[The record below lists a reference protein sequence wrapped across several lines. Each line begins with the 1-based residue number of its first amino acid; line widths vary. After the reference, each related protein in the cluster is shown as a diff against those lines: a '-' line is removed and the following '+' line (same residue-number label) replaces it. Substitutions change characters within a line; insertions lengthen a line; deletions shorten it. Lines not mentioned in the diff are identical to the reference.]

1 MTWSRALG
9 ALVLLALVGLAF
21 WSTYQHG
28 RSTMDAEWQVRW
40 SDRDAGDKQAWAL
53 AEAADREKEQA
64 RQQAINKV
72 IQDGQTL
79 IDQASADAAAAR
91 ATAASLRDEADRLAS
106 GTASKASSHSCTTAA
121 SQAATRA
128 VMVLAD
134 VFKRA
139 DERAGDLAEY
149 ADQSRSRGVT
159 CEKAY
164 TALIE

>member
-9 ALVLLALVGLAF
+9 ALAVLALIGLAF

-40 SDRDAGDKQAWAL
+40 SDRDAGDQQAWAL
-53 AEAADREKEQA
+53 AEAAEREKEQA
-64 RQQAINKV
+64 RQHAINKV
-72 IQDGQTL
+72 IQDGQKL

-106 GTASKASSHSCTTAA
+106 SAASKASSHSCTAAA

-159 CEKAY
+159 CEQAY
-164 TALIE
+164 TALVE